1 MNNKKDRVLESWPPP
16 SPPRRSLSIL
26 SPRGRDNVFSFFP
39 RNMLPSVFSPHQTK
53 RDSPPGNR
61 RDIDAISIPH
71 LSSRTYLCPYLHQ
84 FLSSNWKSEQG
95 SPSNYRLVNSF
106 SRDSRDRV
114 GSLNRFTRDQSCREP
129 IIHIYIYPRFV
140 TILESPKRAEA
151 TRTIELITSFR
162 LNEPRL
168 TVHAKETSPLP
179 SSLAHFPLPRFF
191 NFFPGNFGRK
201 PDSRD

>member
-1 MNNKKDRVLESWPPP
+1 MFFHSSLEICCLRCSPLTKPRGIPLRVTAETSMPFP
-16 SPPRRSLSIL
+16 SPTF
-26 SPRGRDNVFSFFP
+26 PRGLTFALTS
-39 RNMLPSVFSPHQTK
+39 T
-53 RDSPPGNR
+53 
-61 RDIDAISIPH
+61 
-71 LSSRTYLCPYLHQ
+71 LHQ